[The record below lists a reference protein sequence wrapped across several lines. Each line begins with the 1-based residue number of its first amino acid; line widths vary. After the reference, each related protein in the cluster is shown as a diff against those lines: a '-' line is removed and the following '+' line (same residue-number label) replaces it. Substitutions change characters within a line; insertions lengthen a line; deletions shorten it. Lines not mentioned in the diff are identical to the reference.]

1 MNYDRG
7 YIYNFLFTYIV
18 PLSLALKLSNISE
31 HDEFIKGKNIQPL
44 LDLYDNEFG
53 AYIVQN
59 LLNKDEILPI
69 IKFYDDFKTKDS
81 IPVIIE
87 DKLRDLYN
95 AIFVKEYTIT
105 DDNTQL
111 GKYCFNKDSKRIV
124 LEADT
129 LLGRYA
135 SYE

>member
-1 MNYDRG
+1 M
-7 YIYNFLFTYIV
+7 T
-18 PLSLALKLSNISE
+18 LSLALKLTNISV

-53 AYIVQN
+53 EYIVQD
-59 LLNKDEILPI
+59 LLNKDEMLPS
-69 IKFYDDFKTKDS
+69 IKFYDTFKTKDS
-81 IPVIIE
+81 ILVTVE

-95 AIFVKEYTIT
+95 AIFVKEYTF
-105 DDNTQL
+105 DDYKTQL
-111 GKYCFNKDSKRIV
+111 GNYCFNKDSKRIV

-129 LLGRYA
+129 LMGRYA